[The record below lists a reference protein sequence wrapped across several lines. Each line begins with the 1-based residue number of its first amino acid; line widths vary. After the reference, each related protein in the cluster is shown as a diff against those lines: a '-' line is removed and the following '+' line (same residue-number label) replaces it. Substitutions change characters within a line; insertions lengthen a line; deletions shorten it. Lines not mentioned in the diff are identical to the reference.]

1 MFHVSHKQRGQCD
14 GVECGGGGSGL
25 GSDLQALA
33 VLCLSPQELPRA
45 HRLPGDWKGQQSPE
59 SKKRFLK
66 PSGPAATPSPSRDP
80 ALPVLTP
87 PRLAPLQL
95 PFTLFSVP
103 FDPRATQPMSEVYLV
118 CILSKRA

>member
-66 PSGPAATPSPSRDP
+66 PSGPAAPPSPSRDP
-80 ALPVLTP
+80 ARPVLTP
-87 PRLAPLQL
+87 PPALPPSSFPL
-95 PFTLFSVP
+95 PSSLFP
-103 FDPRATQPMSEVYLV
+103 LTPGP
-118 CILSKRA
+118 LSLCLRYT